1 MGFFF
6 LKFMAHKKDAYYFS
20 HDSSASRDI
29 KMLKIK
35 YIYGWEGIGLFWGI
49 IETLRETTDFK
60 FESNKDS
67 IDLLASI
74 LQVDAIKLQ
83 NFINDAIKV
92 GLFVE
97 SDGYF
102 YSNSL
107 NDRMDEMNK
116 KRLNGIV
123 NGKKGGRPTKEEP
136 KNNLNHN
143 LNHNLNE
150 SKTKPL
156 KESKVKESKVNII
169 VDSVSEFIAPTK
181 DEVIEYFVKS
191 GYKRDIAIQAYF
203 YYDSLNWNNKLGKA
217 VINWKN
223 TMVTNWFKPENK
235 VTIVNLQQPTF

>member
-1 MGFFF
+1 
-6 LKFMAHKKDAYYFS
+6 MAHKKDAYYFS

-67 IDLLASI
+67 IDLLSSI
-74 LQVDAIKLQ
+74 LQVDANKLQ

-97 SDGYF
+97 SKGYF

-107 NDRMDEMNK
+107 NDRMEEMNK
-116 KRLNGIV
+116 KRLNGIA
-123 NGKKGGRPTKEEP
+123 NGKKGGRPTKDESEIKP
-136 KNNLNHN
+136 KNNLNN
-143 LNHNLNE
+143 NLNE

-156 KESKVKESKVNII
+156 KENKRKETKI
-169 VDSVSEFIAPTK
+169 VIPTLE
-181 DEVIEYFVKS
+181 EVL
-191 GYKRDIAIQAYF
+191 AYF
-203 YYDSLNWNNKLGKA
+203 EEHKYKKSEAEKAYHFYNNRNWFDSNNRPVK
-217 VINWKN
+217 NWKLK
-223 TMVTNWFKPENK
+223 MQEVWFKEENK
-235 VTIVNLQQPTF
+235 IKVQAPIIPTFYY

>member
-35 YIYGWEGIGLFWGI
+35 YIYGWEGVGLFWGI

-67 IDLLASI
+67 INLLASI

-83 NFINDAIKV
+83 TFINDAIKV
-92 GLFVE
+92 GLFIE
-97 SDGYF
+97 SKGYF

-107 NDRMDEMNK
+107 NDRMEEMNK
-116 KRLNGIV
+116 KRLNGIA
-123 NGKKGGRPTKEEP
+123 NGKKGGRPTNEEP

-156 KESKVKESKVNII
+156 KEKKEKESKDISKFIPPI
-169 VDSVSEFIAPTK
+169 VEDVLNYFEENGYSR
-181 DEVIEYFVKS
+181 EVANK
-191 GYKRDIAIQAYF
+191 AYH
-203 YYDSLNWNNKLGKA
+203 YYNNLGWKNSKGNQ

-223 TMVTNWFKPENK
+223 AMLNNWFKEENK
-235 VTIVNLQQPTF
+235 KKVQAPIIPTFYY

>member
-1 MGFFF
+1 
-6 LKFMAHKKDAYYFS
+6 MAHKKDAYYFS

-97 SDGYF
+97 CDGYF

-136 KNNLNHN
+136 KNNLNH
-143 LNHNLNE
+143 
-150 SKTKPL
+150 SKGNRL
-156 KESKVKESKVNII
+156 KGN
-169 VDSVSEFIAPTK
+169 
-181 DEVIEYFVKS
+181 
-191 GYKRDIAIQAYF
+191 R
-203 YYDSLNWNNKLGKA
+203 
-217 VINWKN
+217 
-223 TMVTNWFKPENK
+223 
-235 VTIVNLQQPTF
+235 

>member
-1 MGFFF
+1 
-6 LKFMAHKKDAYYFS
+6 MAHKKDAYYFS

-67 IDLLASI
+67 IDLLSSI
-74 LQVDAIKLQ
+74 LQVDANKLQ
-83 NFINDAIKV
+83 TFINDAIRV
-92 GLFVE
+92 GLFIE

-107 NDRMDEMNK
+107 NDRMEEMNK
-116 KRLNGIV
+116 KRLTGIA

-136 KNNLNHN
+136 KNNPNNN
-143 LNHNLNE
+143 LNNNLNE

-156 KESKVKESKVNII
+156 KEKKEKEKKGIFIPPTLEDVLSYFDENGYSREVANKAYHYYNNLGWKNSKGN
-169 VDSVSEFIAPTK
+169 
-181 DEVIEYFVKS
+181 
-191 GYKRDIAIQAYF
+191 Q
-203 YYDSLNWNNKLGKA
+203 

-223 TMVTNWFKPENK
+223 TMLNNWFKDENK
-235 VTIVNLQQPTF
+235 KKVQAPIIPTFYY

>member
-1 MGFFF
+1 
-6 LKFMAHKKDAYYFS
+6 MAHKKDAYYFS

-67 IDLLASI
+67 IDLLSSI
-74 LQVDAIKLQ
+74 LQVDANKLQ

-97 SDGYF
+97 SKGYF

-107 NDRMDEMNK
+107 NDRMEEMNK
-116 KRLNGIV
+116 KRLNGII
-123 NGKKGGRPTKEEP
+123 NGKKGGRPTKEESEIKP
-136 KNNLNHN
+136 KNNLTNN
-143 LNHNLNE
+143 LNNNLIE

-156 KESKVKESKVNII
+156 KESKGKESKRKDI
-169 VDSVSEFIAPTK
+169 FIPPLIEEVLVYF
-181 DEVIEYFVKS
+181 DENGYSREVGVK
-191 GYKRDIAIQAYF
+191 AF
-203 YYDSLNWNNKLGKA
+203 HYYNNLGWKNSKGNQ

-223 TMVTNWFKPENK
+223 TMLNNWFKDENK
-235 VTIVNLQQPTF
+235 KKVQAPIIPTFYY

>member
-1 MGFFF
+1 
-6 LKFMAHKKDAYYFS
+6 MAHKKDAYYFS

-83 NFINDAIKV
+83 TFINDAIKV
-92 GLFVE
+92 ELFVE
-97 SDGYF
+97 CDGYF

-107 NDRMDEMNK
+107 NDRMQEMNK
-116 KRLNGIV
+116 KRLNGIA
-123 NGKKGGRPTKEEP
+123 NGKKGGRPTNEQP
-136 KNNLNHN
+136 KNN

-156 KESKVKESKVNII
+156 KERKEKESKDISKFIPPI
-169 VDSVSEFIAPTK
+169 VEDVLNYFEENGYSR
-181 DEVIEYFVKS
+181 EVANK
-191 GYKRDIAIQAYF
+191 AYH
-203 YYDSLNWNNKLGKA
+203 YYNNLGWKNSKGNQ
-217 VINWKN
+217 VVNWKN
-223 TMVTNWFKPENK
+223 AMLNNWFKEENK
-235 VTIVNLQQPTF
+235 KKVQAPIIPTFYY

>member
-1 MGFFF
+1 
-6 LKFMAHKKDAYYFS
+6 MAHKKDAYYFS

-97 SDGYF
+97 CDGYF

-143 LNHNLNE
+143 LNNNLNE
-150 SKTKPL
+150 SKTKP
-156 KESKVKESKVNII
+156 
-169 VDSVSEFIAPTK
+169 
-181 DEVIEYFVKS
+181 
-191 GYKRDIAIQAYF
+191 
-203 YYDSLNWNNKLGKA
+203 
-217 VINWKN
+217 
-223 TMVTNWFKPENK
+223 
-235 VTIVNLQQPTF
+235 

>member
-1 MGFFF
+1 
-6 LKFMAHKKDAYYFS
+6 MAHKKDAYYFS

-35 YIYGWEGIGLFWGI
+35 YIYGWEGVGLFWGI

-60 FESNKDS
+60 FESNKNS

-83 NFINDAIKV
+83 TFINDAIKV
-92 GLFVE
+92 ELFVE
-97 SDGYF
+97 CDGYF

-107 NDRMDEMNK
+107 NDRMQEMNK
-116 KRLNGIV
+116 KRLNGIA
-123 NGKKGGRPTKEEP
+123 NGKKGGRPTNEEP

-156 KESKVKESKVNII
+156 KERKEKESKVKKE
-169 VDSVSEFIAPTK
+169 VFIPPVLNDVLVYFDENGYSKEAATK
-181 DEVIEYFVKS
+181 AFN
-191 GYKRDIAIQAYF
+191 
-203 YYDSLNWNNKLGKA
+203 YYTNLGWKNSKGNQ

-223 TMVTNWFKPENK
+223 TMQNWFTPENEK
-235 VTIVNLQQPTF
+235 KKYHLYPKLMN

>member
-1 MGFFF
+1 
-6 LKFMAHKKDAYYFS
+6 MAHKKDAYYFS

-92 GLFVE
+92 GLFVQT
-97 SDGYF
+97 DGYF

-107 NDRMDEMNK
+107 NERMEEMNK
-116 KRLNGIV
+116 KRLNGIA
-123 NGKKGGRPTKEEP
+123 NGKKGGRPTNEEP

-156 KESKVKESKVNII
+156 KESKVKESKVKKE
-169 VDSVSEFIAPTK
+169 VFIPPVLNDVLVYFDENGYSKEAATK
-181 DEVIEYFVKS
+181 AFN
-191 GYKRDIAIQAYF
+191 
-203 YYDSLNWNNKLGKA
+203 YYTNLGWKNSKGNQ

-223 TMVTNWFKPENK
+223 TMQNWFTPENEK
-235 VTIVNLQQPTF
+235 KKYHLYPKLMN

>member
-1 MGFFF
+1 
-6 LKFMAHKKDAYYFS
+6 MAHKKDAYYFS

-35 YIYGWEGIGLFWGI
+35 YIYGWEGVGLFWGI

-83 NFINDAIKV
+83 TFINDAIKV
-92 GLFVE
+92 ELFVE
-97 SDGYF
+97 CDGYF

-107 NDRMDEMNK
+107 NDRMQEMNK
-116 KRLNGIV
+116 KRLNGIA
-123 NGKKGGRPTKEEP
+123 NGKKGGRPTNEEP

-156 KESKVKESKVNII
+156 KERKEKESKDISKFIPPI
-169 VDSVSEFIAPTK
+169 VEDVLNYFEENGYSR
-181 DEVIEYFVKS
+181 EVANK
-191 GYKRDIAIQAYF
+191 AYH
-203 YYDSLNWNNKLGKA
+203 YYNNLGWKNSKGNQ
-217 VINWKN
+217 VVNWKN
-223 TMVTNWFKPENK
+223 TMLNNWFKDENK
-235 VTIVNLQQPTF
+235 KKVQAPIIPTFYY